1 MFKFPKMDQI
11 IIFFFSEICYDLLL
25 NIQNKLKISYDS
37 FIVMKVKCIVEF
49 IIMILETLVMRLA
62 NKGVIDL

>member
-1 MFKFPKMDQI
+1 MFKFPKMDQ

-37 FIVMKVKCIVEF
+37 FIVMKVKFIVEF
-49 IIMILETLVMRLA
+49 IIMILKTLVMRLA